1 MMNINDKILIL
12 GSTGM
17 VGSSIV
23 RRLKSDGCIN
33 LLTPNRATLNL
44 TNQNEVETYFKE
56 NKPKYVFL
64 CSGRVG
70 GIYAN
75 STFPVEFLYENMMM
89 EFNVIQ
95 SAYDNGVEKLLFTGS
110 SCIFPK
116 VCDQPI
122 KEEALLSSALEPT
135 NEGYAIAK
143 IAGIKLCQA
152 YNKEYGSNFISVLPC
167 SLFGVGDNF
176 DLNNSHLMPALM
188 RKMHNAKMNNSK
200 TVEIW
205 GSGKPMREFLYID
218 DAVDAIMFLME
229 TYNSNEIINIGAGVD
244 RTISDIAEIIKDV
257 VGFKGEFVYNPEK
270 PDGVFR
276 KVIDISK
283 LENLGWSPKVKFE
296 DGLKRMYDYFLE
308 DAIWIM

>member
-33 LLTPNRATLNL
+33 LLTPTRATLNL

-152 YNKEYGSNFISVLPC
+152 YNKEYGANFISVLPC

-188 RKMHNAKMNNSK
+188 RKMHDAKMNNSE

-229 TYNSNEIINIGAGVD
+229 TYNSTELINIGAGVD
-244 RTISDIAEIIKDV
+244 RTISEIAEIIKDV

>member
-44 TNQNEVETYFKE
+44 TNQNEVETYFKK

-188 RKMHNAKMNNSK
+188 RKMHDAKMNNSK

-229 TYNSNEIINIGAGVD
+229 TYNSNELINIGAGVD
-244 RTISDIAEIIKDV
+244 RTISDIAEIIKNV

>member
-1 MMNINDKILIL
+1 MNINDKILIL

-44 TNQNEVETYFKE
+44 TNQNEVETYFKK

-89 EFNVIQ
+89 ELNVIK

-188 RKMHNAKMNNSK
+188 RKMHDAKMNNSK

-229 TYNSNEIINIGAGVD
+229 TYNSNELINIGAGVD
-244 RTISDIAEIIKDV
+244 RTISDIAEIIKNV

>member
-1 MMNINDKILIL
+1 MNINDKILIL

-89 EFNVIQ
+89 ELNVIK

-244 RTISDIAEIIKDV
+244 RTISDIAEIIKHV

>member
-1 MMNINDKILIL
+1 MNINDKILIL

-44 TNQNEVETYFKE
+44 TNQNEVETYFKK

-89 EFNVIQ
+89 ELNVIK

-229 TYNSNEIINIGAGVD
+229 TYNSNELINIGAGVD
-244 RTISDIAEIIKDV
+244 RTISDIAEIIKNV

>member
-33 LLTPNRATLNL
+33 LLTPTRATLNL

-188 RKMHNAKMNNSK
+188 RKMHDAKMNNSK

-308 DAIWIM
+308 DAIWIT

>member
-229 TYNSNEIINIGAGVD
+229 TYNSNELINIGAGVD

>member
-229 TYNSNEIINIGAGVD
+229 TYNSNELINIGAGVD
-244 RTISDIAEIIKDV
+244 RTISDIAEIIKNV